1 MILFTAFLALC
12 LQIVSAHDRSDVIA
26 YFSAELPQGNKCGPQ
41 RPITGDDGLIWR
53 VRVGTNSFNSAGW
66 TEVTT
71 ATARSWNGNT
81 RTNGGFNTG
90 TGIYTTP
97 ERGVYQ
103 CCASFRCRQG
113 GVCDFTIRRNDGVLG
128 GKIINLYFFP
138 NKSLCLSPE
147 SFWNQRDGT

>member
-1 MILFTAFLALC
+1 MGRVLVTTMILFTAFLAIC

-41 RPITGDDGLIWR
+41 RPIT
-53 VRVGTNSFNSAGW
+53 GW

-103 CCASFRCRQG
+103 CLPASGAGRAG
-113 GVCDFTIRRNDGVLG
+113 SVT
-128 GKIINLYFFP
+128 
-138 NKSLCLSPE
+138 SPSAE
-147 SFWNQRDGT
+147 MMEF